1 MRHSDRTVCLK
12 SNVVV
17 VPQVLEDSDIKIDI
31 IGVRAVSAI
40 VIQNLTYSM
49 HLTRINGP

>member
-40 VIQNLTYSM
+40 VIQNLTHSM